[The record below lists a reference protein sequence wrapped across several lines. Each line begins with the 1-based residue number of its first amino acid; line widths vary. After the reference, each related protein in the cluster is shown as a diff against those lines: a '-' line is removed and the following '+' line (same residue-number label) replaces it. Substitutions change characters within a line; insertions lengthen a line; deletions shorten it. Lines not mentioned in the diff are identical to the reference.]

1 MDKQKERFDKYLDE
15 DKKLLEKLELYERLF
30 KMFQLV
36 EEQKNYIR
44 FYKASAFIIQLL
56 KMNSMESKRTFELFE
71 EDIRN
76 NERQYFLTKTSV
88 IDKFKHGKKIVEVA
102 VCDAVENP
110 HQPKKH
116 MYLFNVHQCR
126 ALEEFYEIKEENN

>member
-15 DKKLLEKLELYERLF
+15 DKQLLEKLELYERLF

-56 KMNSMESKRTFELFE
+56 KMNSIESKRTFELFE

-110 HQPKKH
+110 HQPKKQ
-116 MYLFNVHQCR
+116 MYLFNIHQCR
-126 ALEEFYEIKEENN
+126 ALEEFYNNQETK